1 VPTHAFDGCQENRQL
16 RLQFAWRQWKLQA
29 TIGAEQATKKFA
41 AERRN
46 PNIEIEFWAQGRHL

>member
-29 TIGAEQATKKFA
+29 TIDAEQATKKIRSG
-41 AERRN
+41 EKKSKYRN
-46 PNIEIEFWAQGRHL
+46 